1 MNVILQNSAL
11 TATIN
16 TKGAELVSLKKNTKE
31 YIWQGDPKFWDKHSP
46 ILFPIVGTLKN
57 GQYNYADKQY
67 ELSRHGFARD
77 NDFLVHETFQN
88 KAVFSFS
95 SSKETVKQYPFD
107 FELKITYLLGENNL
121 TIHYEVTNKGVSD
134 MPFSIG
140 GHPAFALAGNFENY
154 SLFFENDKSLTSHSL
169 ENNLL
174 SDRTTILE
182 LSDGKL
188 PLNYSLFENDA
199 LIIKKLESK
208 KIQIL
213 ESNKPLLEV
222 VLHDFPNLGIW
233 TKNNAPFICLE
244 PWFGYS
250 DTLQSNG
257 NLLEKEGIIILL
269 SQKTFHT
276 SFDIKIY

>member
-1 MNVILQNSAL
+1 MNIVLQYKEL

-16 TKGAELVSLKKNTKE
+16 TKGAELISLKKNTRE
-31 YIWQGDPKFWDKHSP
+31 YIWEGNPKFWDKHSP

-57 GQYNYADKQY
+57 GQYKYANKHY

-77 NDFLVHETFQN
+77 NDFHINEAAQN
-88 KAVFSFS
+88 KVEFSFS
-95 SSKETVKQYPFD
+95 SSEETVKQYPFD
-107 FELKITYLLGENNL
+107 FELKIIYLLEEDNL
-121 TIHYEVTNKGVSD
+121 TIHYEVTNNGTSD

-154 SLFFENDKSLTSHSL
+154 SLFFENDKSLISYSL

-174 SDRTTILE
+174 SDHTTVLK

-213 ESNKPLLEV
+213 ESDKPLLEV

-257 NLLEKEGIIILL
+257 NLLEKEGIIVL
-269 SQKTFHT
+269 SPRKTFRT
-276 SFDIKIY
+276 SFAIKIY

>member
-1 MNVILQNSAL
+1 MNIVLQNKEL

-16 TKGAELVSLKKNTKE
+16 TKGAELISLKKNTIE
-31 YIWQGDPKFWDKHSP
+31 YIWEGNPKFWDKHSP

-57 GQYNYADKQY
+57 GEYNYADKQY
-67 ELSRHGFARD
+67 GLSRHGFARD
-77 NDFLVHETFQN
+77 NDFHVDETFQN

-95 SSKETVKQYPFD
+95 SSEATAKQYPFD
-107 FELKITYLLGENNL
+107 FELKVIYLLEEDNL
-121 TIHYEVTNKGVSD
+121 TIHYEVTNNGASD

-140 GHPAFALAGNFENY
+140 GHPAFALTGNFENY
-154 SLFFENDKSLTSHSL
+154 SLFFENDESLISYSL

-174 SDRTTILE
+174 SNRTTVLK

-233 TKNNAPFICLE
+233 TKNDAPFICLE

-257 NLLEKEGIIILL
+257 NLFEKEGIIILL
-269 SQKTFHT
+269 PQKTFQA
-276 SFDIKIY
+276 SFNIKIY

>member
-1 MNVILQNSAL
+1 MNIVLQNKEL

-16 TKGAELVSLKKNTKE
+16 TKGAELISLKKTTRE
-31 YIWQGDPKFWDKHSP
+31 YIWEGNPKFWDKHSP

-57 GQYNYADKQY
+57 GQYNYANKYY

-77 NDFLVHETFQN
+77 NDFHINETAQN
-88 KAVFSFS
+88 KVEFSFS
-95 SSKETVKQYPFD
+95 SSEETVKQYPFD
-107 FELKITYLLGENNL
+107 FELKIIYLLEEDNL
-121 TIHYEVTNKGVSD
+121 TIHYEVTNNGASD

-154 SLFFENDKSLTSHSL
+154 SLFFENDVSLISYSL

-174 SDRTTILE
+174 SDHTTVLK

-213 ESNKPLLEV
+213 ESDKPLLEV
-222 VLHDFPNLGIW
+222 LLHDFPNLGIW

-257 NLLEKEGIIILL
+257 NLLEKEGIIIL
-269 SQKTFHT
+269 SPGKTFQT
-276 SFDIKIY
+276 SFAIKIY

>member
-1 MNVILQNSAL
+1 MNIVLQNKEL

-16 TKGAELVSLKKNTKE
+16 TKGAELISLKKNSKE
-31 YIWQGDPKFWDKHSP
+31 YIWEGNPKFWDKHSP
-46 ILFPIVGTLKN
+46 ILFPIVGTLKS

-77 NDFLVHETFQN
+77 NDFQVAEIFQN

-95 SSKETVKQYPFD
+95 SSEQTAKQYPFD
-107 FELKITYLLGENNL
+107 FELKIIYRLEEDNL
-121 TIHYEVTNKGVSD
+121 TIHYEVTNNGASD

-140 GHPAFALAGNFENY
+140 GHPAFALAESFEDY
-154 SLFFENDKSLTSHSL
+154 SLLFENDESLISYSL

-174 SDRTTILE
+174 SDHTTVLK
-182 LSDGKL
+182 LCGGKL
-188 PLNYSLFENDA
+188 PLNYFLFENDA

-208 KIQIL
+208 KIQIF
-213 ESNKPLLEV
+213 ENDKPLLEV
-222 VLHDFPNLGIW
+222 ALHDFPNLGIW
-233 TKNNAPFICLE
+233 TKNDAPFICIE

-257 NLLEKEGIIILL
+257 NLFEKEGIIILL
-269 SQKTFHT
+269 PKKTFQA
-276 SFDIKIY
+276 SFNIKIY

>member
-1 MNVILQNSAL
+1 MNIVLKNKEL

-16 TKGAELVSLKKNTKE
+16 TKGAELISLKKNTRE
-31 YIWQGDPKFWDKHSP
+31 YIWEGNPKFWDKHSP

-77 NDFLVHETFQN
+77 NDFQVNETFQD
-88 KAVFSFS
+88 KVVFSFS
-95 SSKETVKQYPFD
+95 SSEETAKQYPFD
-107 FELKITYLLGENNL
+107 FELKIIYRLEEDNL
-121 TIHYEVTNKGVSD
+121 TLQYEVTNNGISD

-140 GHPAFALAGNFENY
+140 GHPAFALANNFESY
-154 SLFFENDKSLTSHSL
+154 SLFFENEESLITYSL

-174 SDRTTILE
+174 SDHITVLK
-182 LSDGKL
+182 LPNGKL

-213 ESNKPLLEV
+213 ENNKPLVEV
-222 VLHDFPNLGIW
+222 VLHNFPNLGIW
-233 TKNNAPFICLE
+233 TKNDAPFICLE

-257 NLLEKEGIIILL
+257 NLFEKEGIIIL
-269 SQKTFHT
+269 SPRKTFQA
-276 SFDIKIY
+276 SFNIKIY

>member
-1 MNVILQNSAL
+1 MNIVLQNKEL
-11 TATIN
+11 TAIIN

-57 GQYNYADKQY
+57 GKYSYANKQY

-77 NDFLVHETFQN
+77 NDFHVDETSQD
-88 KAVFSFS
+88 KAIFSFS
-95 SSKETVKQYPFD
+95 SSKETAKQYPFD
-107 FELKITYLLGENNL
+107 FELKIIYKLGEDNL
-121 TIHYEVTNKGVSD
+121 ILQYEVTNNGSSE

-140 GHPAFALAGNFENY
+140 GHPAFALTNNFENY
-154 SLFFENDKSLTSHSL
+154 SLFFENDEFLTSYSL
-169 ENNLL
+169 EDNLL
-174 SDRTTILE
+174 SDRTTILK

-199 LIIKKLESK
+199 LIIKKLKSK

-213 ESNKPLLEV
+213 ENSKPIIEV
-222 VLHDFPNLGIW
+222 MVHDFPNLGIW
-233 TKNNAPFICLE
+233 TKSNAPFICIE
-244 PWFGYS
+244 PWHGYS

-257 NLLEKEGIIILL
+257 NLFEKEGIVIL
-269 SQKTFHT
+269 SPGKTFQT
-276 SFDIKIY
+276 SFDIKTY